1 MRDEEIR
8 RLLTQAGMLL
18 GIDPADAAGVAEQ
31 ARSRAVAGQEH
42 WLLSESLAVLA
53 RAHQSAGDAARA
65 GGRAMESLGLALAL
79 HDVGA
84 EQKALSLLQLL
95 EPAVAAEPL
104 GTARDGDTPRRDVPR
119 NRGSPLPDCRD
130 VLLAY
135 AGVGEEIDEAKYR
148 QVMPAAVERR
158 PLLGRSLEFLESLA
172 STDSLHDGDYL
183 LSIGAL
189 CREQGNSERAIEY
202 ASRALNEYERAGDRS
217 GLAVCH
223 TNVGEVYLRRGRYE
237 RALQVFDMVLA
248 SLGTAPDGDTPRRD
262 VPGNRGSPA
271 LLPALGFA
279 AETCLH
285 TGDLARARNC
295 CDQGLA
301 LARSAGNQVEQ
312 AQALLRK
319 AELLLATEELPEAGE
334 ALRVA
339 LAIIFQ
345 TGVPYLEACA
355 QRLIARLLAVEN
367 RPEPAGACF
376 AAAVE
381 TLTRLDRRPE
391 LARTLADSGRYRLEL
406 GARAEGIEQLQ
417 RAVELFRSMEAVNEA
432 LGIER
437 YLVQQDSRQDR
448 RLMILRSLSS
458 LVTQLLPAEEFVRRS
473 LDLLRDALKCAHG
486 TVYLAANQQFLGD
499 SPDDWGPGVS
509 GDEVRAAL
517 RYQEYRA
524 AGSESASVQP
534 IECLP
539 LKLSGRPIGAVCLQ
553 LQESR
558 NQGIKES
565 RVSASNPGIPGS
577 LNPRLGLDGSFR
589 ETLSSLLA
597 MGLANGLEAE
607 IAPSGRESSSH
618 RRHSAPRFPGIVG
631 SGRAMQEVYD
641 LIDRVAPTPASV
653 LIRGESG
660 TGKEL
665 LARAISQRSHR
676 AARPFVAVNCAAI
689 PEALLESEL
698 FGVERGVATGVAAR
712 VGKFELAHSG
722 TMFLDEIGDMSL
734 PLQAK
739 LLRVLQSR
747 SFERVGGR
755 TTIEV
760 DVRIVAATNRDLE
773 KAMAEGKFRQDLY
786 YRLNVMTIVLPPLR
800 DRTEDLPALVSHF
813 LAMYNQEFARQTA
826 GVAPEVMALFRRYP
840 WPGNIRE
847 LGNLI
852 ERAVILCPTETIRV
866 TDLPVAFQNFARENP
881 EPVPTESRADTPREL
896 WQSRKRAKDQA
907 TTELERKLV
916 SSAVER
922 NKGNITKAARELG
935 VSRAQLYRLMD
946 RHRLRDKPEG

>member
-1 MRDEEIR
+1 MPVMRDEEIR
-8 RLLTQAGMLL
+8 RLLARAVALL
-18 GIDPADAAGVAEQ
+18 GTNPVEALAVAEE
-31 ARSRAVAGQEH
+31 ARTKAQAGQEH
-42 WLLSESLAVLA
+42 WLLAESLNMLA
-53 RAHQSAGDAARA
+53 RAHQSAGDA
-65 GGRAMESLGLALAL
+65 GRADGRALESLGLTLAL
-79 HDVGA
+79 HDVEG
-84 EQKALSLLQLL
+84 EQKALSLLERKQ
-95 EPAVAAEPL
+95 ESK
-104 GTARDGDTPRRDVPR
+104 GAREQ
-119 NRGSPLPDCRD
+119 GSKGIRD

-148 QVMPAAVERR
+148 QVMPAACERR

-172 STDSLHDGDYL
+172 SADSLHDGDYL
-183 LSIGAL
+183 LSIGSL

-202 ASRALNEYERAGDRS
+202 SSRALNEYERAGDRS

-223 TNVGEVYLRRGRYE
+223 TNIGEVYLRRGRYE

-248 SLGTAPDGDTPRRD
+248 DEADRVAPKP
-262 VPGNRGSPA
+262 
-271 LLPALGFA
+271 LLPALGFT
-279 AETCLH
+279 AEVCLH

-301 LARSAGNQVEQ
+301 LARSTGNRVEQ

-319 AELLLATEELPEAGE
+319 AELLMVTEELPEAGE
-334 ALRVA
+334 ALHAA
-339 LAIIFQ
+339 LGIILQ
-345 TGVPYLEACA
+345 AGVPYLEACA
-355 QRLIARLLAVEN
+355 QRLIARLLAREN

-376 AAAVE
+376 AAATE

-391 LARTLADSGRYRLEL
+391 LARTLSDSGRYRLEL
-406 GARAEGIEQLQ
+406 GGRREGIEQLQ
-417 RAVELFRSMEAVNEA
+417 RAVELFRNMEALNEA

-437 YLVQQDSRQDR
+437 YLVQQDSQQDR
-448 RLMILRSLSS
+448 RLLILRSLSS
-458 LVTQLLPAEEFVRRS
+458 LVTQLLPAEDFVRRS
-473 LDLLRDALKCAHG
+473 LDLLRDTLRCAHG
-486 TVYLAANQQFLGD
+486 TVYLAANQQFQGD

-509 GDEVRAAL
+509 GDVVRAAL
-517 RYQEYRA
+517 RYEECRTAEGEAQ
-524 AGSESASVQP
+524 SIV
-534 IECLP
+534 CLP
-539 LKLSGRPIGAVCLQ
+539 LKLSGRSIGAACLQ
-553 LQESR
+553 CGENSDQVTKWPS
-558 NQGIKES
+558 GPVKT
-565 RVSASNPGIPGS
+565 
-577 LNPRLGLDGSFR
+577 LDHSTTRPLDHSSFR

-597 MGLANGLEAE
+597 MGLANGLETGVAS
-607 IAPSGRESSSH
+607 SGRESSPH
-618 RRHSAPRFPGIVG
+618 RRHGAPRFPGIVG

-665 LARAISQRSHR
+665 LARAIHQRSPR
-676 AARPFVAVNCAAI
+676 AARPFVAINCAAI

-698 FGVERGVATGVAAR
+698 FGVEKGVATGVAAR
-712 VGKFELAHSG
+712 VGKFELAHGG
-722 TMFLDEIGDMSL
+722 TLFLDEIGDMSL

-747 SFERVGGR
+747 AFERVGGR
-755 TTIEV
+755 ATVEV

-800 DRTEDLPALVSHF
+800 NRTEDLPALVSHF

-866 TDLPVAFQNFARENP
+866 TDLPVAFQNFARDNP
-881 EPVPTESRADTPREL
+881 EPLPTETRVDTAPDTPREL

-916 SSAVER
+916 SGAVER
-922 NKGNITKAARELG
+922 NKGNVARAARELG

-946 RHRLRDKPEG
+946 RHGLRDKPEA

>member
-1 MRDEEIR
+1 VKEEGAKGSGVQGFRGSGIQVSEEIR
-8 RLLTQAGMLL
+8 RLLARAGALL
-18 GIDPADAAGVAEQ
+18 GTSPVEAVAVAEE
-31 ARSRAVAGQEH
+31 ARSRAQAGQEH
-42 WLLSESLAVLA
+42 WLLAESLNVLA

-65 GGRAMESLGLALAL
+65 DGRALESLGLTLAL
-79 HDVGA
+79 HDVEG
-84 EQKALSLLQLL
+84 EQKALSLLQSLSM
-95 EPAVAAEPL
+95 EPP
-104 GTARDGDTPRRDVPR
+104 GTAPGFAER

-148 QVMPAAVERR
+148 QVMPAAIERR
-158 PLLGRSLEFLESLA
+158 PLLGRSLEFLESRA
-172 STDSLHDGDYL
+172 SVDSLHDGDYL

-189 CREQGNSERAIEY
+189 CREQGNSERAVEY
-202 ASRALNEYERAGDRS
+202 ASRALNEYERASDRS

-223 TNVGEVYLRRGRYE
+223 TNIGEVYLRRGRYE
-237 RALQVFDMVLA
+237 RALQVFDMVLVDEA
-248 SLGTAPDGDTPRRD
+248 DRVAPKP
-262 VPGNRGSPA
+262 
-271 LLPALGFA
+271 LLPALDFT
-279 AETCLH
+279 AEVCLH

-301 LARSAGNQVEQ
+301 LARSTGNRVEQ

-319 AELLLATEELPEAGE
+319 AELLMVTEELPEAGE
-334 ALRVA
+334 ALHAA
-339 LAIIFQ
+339 LGIILLA
-345 TGVPYLEACA
+345 GVPYLEACA
-355 QRLIARLLAVEN
+355 QRLIARLLAREN

-376 AAAVE
+376 AAATE

-391 LARTLADSGRYRLEL
+391 LARTLADSGRHRLGL
-406 GARAEGIEQLQ
+406 GARREGIEQLQ
-417 RAVELFRSMEAVNEA
+417 RAVELFRNMEAVNEA

-437 YLVQQDSRQDR
+437 DLVQEDSQQDR
-448 RLMILRSLSS
+448 RLLILRSLSS
-458 LVTQLLPAEEFVRRS
+458 LVTQLLPAEDFVRRS
-473 LDLLRDALKCAHG
+473 LDLLRGTLRCAHG

-509 GDEVRAAL
+509 GDDVRAAL
-517 RYQEYRA
+517 RYEECRTAEGEAQ
-524 AGSESASVQP
+524 SV
-534 IECLP
+534 ICLP
-539 LKLSGRPIGAVCLQ
+539 LKLSGRSIGAACLQ
-553 LQESR
+553 VT
-558 NQGIKES
+558 KD
-565 RVSASNPGIPGS
+565 PGAP
-577 LNPRLGLDGSFR
+577 LDGSFR

-597 MGLANGLEAE
+597 MGLGNGLDAE
-607 IAPSGRESSSH
+607 IAHSGRESPAH
-618 RRHSAPRFPGIVG
+618 RRHGAPRFPGIVG

-665 LARAISQRSHR
+665 LARAIHQRSPR
-676 AARPFVAVNCAAI
+676 AARPFVAINCAAI
-689 PEALLESEL
+689 PETLLESEL
-698 FGVERGVATGVAAR
+698 FGVEKGVATGVAAR
-712 VGKFELAHSG
+712 VGKFELAHGG
-722 TMFLDEIGDMSL
+722 TLFLDEIGDMSL

-755 TTIEV
+755 ATIEV

-800 DRTEDLPALVSHF
+800 NRTEDLPALVSHF
-813 LAMYNQEFARQTA
+813 LAQYNQEFTRQTT
-826 GVAPEVMALFRRYP
+826 GVAPEVMALFRRYA

-847 LGNLI
+847 LVNLI

-881 EPVPTESRADTPREL
+881 EPLPTESRVDAAADTPREL
-896 WQSRKRAKDQA
+896 WQSRKRVKDQA

-922 NKGNITKAARELG
+922 NKGNVARAARELG

-946 RHRLRDKPEG
+946 RHELRNKPDA